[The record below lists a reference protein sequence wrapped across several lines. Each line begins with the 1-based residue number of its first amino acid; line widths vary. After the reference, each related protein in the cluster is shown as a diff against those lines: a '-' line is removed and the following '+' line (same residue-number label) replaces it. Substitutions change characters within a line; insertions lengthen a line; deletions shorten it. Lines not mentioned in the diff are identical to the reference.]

1 VISFSLSLS
10 VFLRV
15 LKAEREKERTRL
27 IPFARV
33 SELQRREATRRNY
46 CDVKTIER
54 KKKRLSLIFT
64 HFFKISPSFLSAP
77 DQKKHRKNTTL

>member
-1 VISFSLSLS
+1 MGAENLPLNVISFSLSLS

-15 LKAEREKERTRL
+15 VKAEREKERTRL
-27 IPFARV
+27 VPFARG

-54 KKKRLSLIFT
+54 RKKKKALFDFYS
-64 HFFKISPSFLSAP
+64 FF
-77 DQKKHRKNTTL
+77 